1 MLCRYQRTHRIRSAL
16 RRGQK
21 EQPLKLSLLVLWAAL
36 GVCLQAAQLP
46 VTLNSA
52 GNFTVLGASTV
63 TNTGPTIVYGS
74 VGLFPGTAVTGFPP
88 GTVVSGAIHAADAT
102 AGTAQSD
109 LTTAYN
115 DAAGRTA
122 PITIVVPDIGGQTLP
137 AGLYKTGATPS
148 VGITG
153 TLTLDGGGNANA
165 VFIFQIAS
173 TLTTASG
180 SQVVLINGANAAN
193 IFWQVGSSATLGTT
207 SSFKGTILAQISIT
221 IKTGAMLNGR
231 ALARIGAV
239 TLDSNTMV
247 NPGVPITTTTPP
259 TLTAISCP
267 LAAAVVGTA
276 YNSLLVPTGGTAP
289 YTFSTSPAIPP
300 PPGLTLN
307 ASTGA
312 ITGTPTGSG
321 GTYSFSAIAV
331 DSEATPVTATN
342 NTCSINVTPTTS
354 SADVSIY
361 KTGPATVAALAN
373 ITYNLVVTNGGP
385 IAAAGV
391 TVTDILP
398 AGTTFV
404 SATSPCSYFTGAVS
418 CSLGTIAYLGSAT
431 VTITVTSPNSAGP
444 IVNTATVVSTTPDPN
459 TVNNTSTWTV
469 TVTTP
474 PSVPTLSDWGLGL
487 LALLLAGCSV
497 QFIRK
502 AHLRSIP

>member
-1 MLCRYQRTHRIRSAL
+1 MF
-16 RRGQK
+16 
-21 EQPLKLSLLVLWAAL
+21 
-36 GVCLQAAQLP
+36 
-46 VTLNSA
+46 N
-52 GNFTVLGASTV
+52 
-63 TNTGPTIVYGS
+63 
-74 VGLFPGTAVTGFPP
+74 
-88 GTVVSGAIHAADAT
+88 
-102 AGTAQSD
+102 
-109 LTTAYN
+109 
-115 DAAGRTA
+115 
-122 PITIVVPDIGGQTLP
+122 
-137 AGLYKTGATPS
+137 
-148 VGITG
+148 
-153 TLTLDGGGNANA
+153 
-165 VFIFQIAS
+165 
-173 TLTTASG
+173 
-180 SQVVLINGANAAN
+180 
-193 IFWQVGSSATLGTT
+193 
-207 SSFKGTILAQISIT
+207 GTILAQISIT
-221 IKTGAMLNGR
+221 IKTGATLNGR

-247 NPGVPITTTTPP
+247 NPGAPITTTTPP
-259 TLTAISCP
+259 TLTAVSCP
-267 LAAAVVGTA
+267 LPAAVVGTA

-342 NTCSINVTPTTS
+342 NTCSITVTPATS
-354 SADVSIY
+354 TADVSIN
-361 KTGPATVAALAN
+361 KTGPATVPATAN
-373 ITYNLVVTNGGP
+373 ITYNLAIANAGP

-404 SATSPCSYFTGAVS
+404 SAASPQGPCSFTGAVS
-418 CSLGTIAYLGSAT
+418 CSLGTIANNGSAT
-431 VTITVTSPNSAGP
+431 VTITVASPNSAGP
-444 IVNTATVVSTTPDPN
+444 IVNTATVVSTTPDRN
-459 TVNNTSTWTV
+459 TVDNTSTWTV

-474 PSVPTLSDWGLGL
+474 PSVPTLSAWGLGL